1 MSGHDRKEDEVRRML
16 DLPHPAV
23 PAELAG
29 RAAERG
35 RRLLRRRRAVRA
47 AAWALLLAAVVVL
60 CVRAA
65 VVHPWAARPE
75 DTVPPPFPLRD
86 R

>member
-1 MSGHDRKEDEVRRML
+1 MSGYDRKEDEVRRML
-16 DLPHPAV
+16 AV
-23 PAELAG
+23 PCSTVPAGLAG
-29 RAAERG
+29 QAAERG

-47 AAWALLLAAVVVL
+47 AAWVLLLAAVVAF
-60 CVRAA
+60 CAWAA

-75 DTVPPPFPLRD
+75 GTVPPVFPLRD

>member
-1 MSGHDRKEDEVRRML
+1 MSGYDRKEDEVRRML
-16 DLPHPAV
+16 DLPHPPV

-29 RAAERG
+29 LAAERG

-47 AAWALLLAAVVVL
+47 VAWTLLLAAVVVF
-60 CVRAA
+60 CVWAA

-75 DTVPPPFPLRD
+75 DTVPPPSSLRD